1 MMRSRFIQILNKTNW
16 SVIIIGFMFILF
28 SLSCSDSTKETTI
41 DFWGLGSEGEFV
53 KQLIPKFEAENPG
66 IKVKVQMVP
75 WTAAQEKLISAF
87 ASENLPD
94 VFQLGN
100 TWVPQFA
107 QLEGITEL
115 SDLIVKAM
123 CKKG

>member
-1 MMRSRFIQILNKTNW
+1 MH
-16 SVIIIGFMFILF
+16 
-28 SLSCSDSTKETTI
+28 DSTKETTI

-66 IKVKVQMVP
+66 IKVKIQMVP

-87 ASENLPD
+87 ASNNLPD
-94 VFQLGN
+94 AFQLGN

-107 QLEGITEL
+107 QLEGISEL
-115 SDLIVKAM
+115 SEFIRNSETVKKDNYFGGIWDTNVLGQFSLRNSM
-123 CKKG
+123 VH